1 LPRGDLELWGVDKV
15 DVTMASIVTNPLHR
29 CRPLSRAARI

>member
-1 LPRGDLELWGVDKV
+1 LLRGDLELWGVDEV
-15 DVTMASIVTNPLHR
+15 DGTMASIVANPLHR